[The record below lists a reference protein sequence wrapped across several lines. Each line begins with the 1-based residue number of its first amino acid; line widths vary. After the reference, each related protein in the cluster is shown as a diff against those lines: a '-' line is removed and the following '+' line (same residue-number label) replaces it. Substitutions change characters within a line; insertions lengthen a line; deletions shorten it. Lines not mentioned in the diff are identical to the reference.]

1 MLGSWGFGMKR
12 NLLIL
17 ALVFCAI
24 VAVFIWNDS
33 NDMTAKESAGNA
45 VVDIA
50 LSDIPKTPEP
60 KKNHYAP
67 PFDLASLDGASNY
80 QVGGKRDKVL
90 IINFWAAWCG
100 PCEVEAPDLKDIY
113 DKHQDKLDL
122 YAVNVTKYDKLREA
136 KDFVKEQGFVF
147 PVLTDAKGDVG
158 DLYKVFSYPISFIVD
173 RDGVIRERIEG
184 VISREEW
191 EMHLEEVL

>member
-1 MLGSWGFGMKR
+1 MKR
-12 NLLIL
+12 NLFIIGLMI
-17 ALVFCAI
+17 VAI
-24 VAVFIWNDS
+24 AAVFIWNDQEG
-33 NDMTAKESAGNA
+33 NTAEPFTEEVTSG
-45 VVDIA
+45 VQG
-50 LSDIPKTPEP
+50 DIPAKPEP

-67 PFDLASLDGASNY
+67 PFKLASLDGTTSFEA
-80 QVGGKRDKVL
+80 GGKRDKVL

-113 DKHQDKLDL
+113 EKHQDKLDL
-122 YAVNVTKYDKLREA
+122 YAVNATKYDKLREA

-158 DLYKVFSYPISFIVD
+158 DKYKVFSYPISFIVD

-191 EMHLEEVL
+191 EILLQGVLG